1 MSGNQESELA
11 AALVTREWA
20 ADSVAT
26 TPRTARGVGHPL
38 FGFINKKQEEGSSY
52 FGKDGPGA
60 PPLPILIQPLDLESL
75 GAPLLRDFRKGGRG
89 TSRTSKRF

>member
-52 FGKDGPGA
+52 FGKDGPPVRLVGEWNA
-60 PPLPILIQPLDLESL
+60 
-75 GAPLLRDFRKGGRG
+75 GRR
-89 TSRTSKRF
+89 SRVPHPFPF

>member
-52 FGKDGPGA
+52 FGKDGPPVLA
-60 PPLPILIQPLDLESL
+60 TTRL
-75 GAPLLRDFRKGGRG
+75 KGVTHRYCQWALCRVVSEGRRRRG
-89 TSRTSKRF
+89 QARR